1 LAKTRVLNRSAETKT
16 QAVPAA
22 DRRASTRVTSAMEAK
37 RLDPVIHERM
47 RLAIISALAVSDKL
61 SFNELRGLLETS
73 DGNIS
78 IHTRRLEEA
87 GYIQVLKSFSG
98 RMPKTEYAITP
109 EGKKALVGYLETMQ
123 QIIRSQNKN

>member
-1 LAKTRVLNRSAETKT
+1 
-16 QAVPAA
+16 
-22 DRRASTRVTSAMEAK
+22 MEAK

-78 IHTRRLEEA
+78 IHTRRLEES

-109 EGKKALVGYLETMQ
+109 EGKKSLVGYLETMQ